1 MTKISGSVR
10 QFLFEFKVVEL
21 ICGNF
26 FSHPYGVVGRTFE
39 TLKMSLDFWEID
51 L

>member
-21 ICGNF
+21 TCGNF
-26 FSHPYGVVGRTFE
+26 FFHPHSGVGRTFE
-39 TLKMSLDFWEID
+39 TLKMSLNFWEID
-51 L
+51 H